1 MSKKTIFIILG
12 IIAVF
17 ATLVGVS
24 IWQKDS
30 QNSQDSTSTD
40 YSDYKLSTI
49 KDLSAK
55 IDYDSLDLHSII
67 SASAATGNFEENII
81 GDKNAPI
88 IIYEYA
94 DYPCSFCAMMNPLLN
109 KIVEDY
115 KGKVAI
121 VFRSYIL
128 SYHEQNGIPAASA
141 ANAAALQ
148 GYWKEYKNLLF
159 SKQDDWFYSTGDKL
173 QKQLEN
179 YFEQASNGKGDL
191 AKFRQD
197 MQSEAVAK
205 KIAFDRGIGDQIK
218 IGGTPWLYMD
228 GEWISNKKSDD
239 DTTGLSPLDYSN
251 RIRNLIDQKLQ

>member
-1 MSKKTIFIILG
+1 MNKKTIFIIIG
-12 IIAVF
+12 IIAAF
-17 ATLVGVS
+17 STLVGIS
-24 IWQKDS
+24 LWQKDS
-30 QNSQDSTSTD
+30 QNTTNTD
-40 YSDYKLSTI
+40 YGEYKLSAI
-49 KDLSAK
+49 KDLSDK
-55 IDYDSLDLHSII
+55 IDYNSLDLHSII
-67 SASAATGNFEENII
+67 PANEATGGLEENII

-94 DYPCSFCAMMNPLLN
+94 DYPCSYCAMMNPLLN

-115 KGKVAI
+115 KGKVAV

-148 GYWKEYKNLLF
+148 GYWKPYKDLLF

-173 QKQLEN
+173 QKQLES

-191 AKFRQD
+191 TKFRED
-197 MQSEAVAK
+197 MKSAAVAK
-205 KIAFDRGIGDQIK
+205 KIAFDRGAGDKIK

-228 GEWISNKKSDD
+228 GEWISNKKGSDD
-239 DTTGLSPLDYSN
+239 SASLSPLEYSN
-251 RIRNLIDQKLQ
+251 RIRNLIDQKL